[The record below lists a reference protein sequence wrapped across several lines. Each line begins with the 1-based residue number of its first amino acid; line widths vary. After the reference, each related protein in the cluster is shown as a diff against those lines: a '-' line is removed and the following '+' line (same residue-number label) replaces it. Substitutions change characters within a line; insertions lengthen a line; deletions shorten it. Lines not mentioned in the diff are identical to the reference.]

1 LGGSFTQNSISQIR
15 QYNESEGAWTTMPE
29 NINGN
34 WNANAMFGMNT
45 ALKSN
50 PKFTFDTF
58 TNASYTNNVGYITM
72 GDMKDAQKNTTT
84 NLSLGERL
92 GARYRNDWL
101 EVGLNGSFNYT
112 FEKDKLN
119 PRNNQEP
126 YTFSYGGN
134 VQVYTPWS
142 TTITSN
148 ITNQARRGYSD
159 AEMNRNEL
167 IWNAQVAQSFMK
179 GSLTLSLE
187 WNDILGQQRNIS
199 RSLTSDGR
207 SVYTYN
213 GINSY
218 GMVRVIYRLNIFG
231 GKGGRDQM
239 RRAGFGPGMGRPGMP
254 PGGMRGGM
262 GGGRPF

>member
-1 LGGSFTQNSISQIR
+1 
-15 QYNESEGAWTTMPE
+15 
-29 NINGN
+29 
-34 WNANAMFGMNT
+34 
-45 ALKSN
+45 
-50 PKFTFDTF
+50 
-58 TNASYTNNVGYITM
+58 
-72 GDMKDAQKNTTT
+72 
-84 NLSLGERL
+84 
-92 GARYRNDWL
+92 
-101 EVGLNGSFNYT
+101 
-112 FEKDKLN
+112 
-119 PRNNQEP
+119 
-126 YTFSYGGN
+126 
-134 VQVYTPWS
+134 
-142 TTITSN
+142 
-148 ITNQARRGYSD
+148 
-159 AEMNRNEL
+159 MNRNEL

-239 RRAGFGPGMGRPGMP
+239 RGAGFGPGMGRPGMP

-262 GGGRPF
+262 GGRRPF